1 MRGLAEDEGF
11 AELVLDWLEDRR
23 QLQAWLRD
31 YEGKEMLANNLAQEN
46 KHVLSEEVAVEVM
59 KFAKVSTRV
68 KGTVRI

>member
-1 MRGLAEDEGF
+1 LRGLAEDEGF

-46 KHVLSEEVAVEVM
+46 KHIFSEEVAVEVM

>member
-1 MRGLAEDEGF
+1 LRGLAEDEGF